1 MKIKDGLFFLKIVLI
16 SVDSIILL
24 LGIPTYF
31 FGFEINTLHNL
42 VFFMIILC
50 ILIISVFIYVL
61 GHKLIKNY
69 FIITDKS
76 IIFYKNNIEQYE
88 ISFHEVFSA
97 EYFCFTFGTILNQS
111 AFGFLKINID
121 NQNIIIDISKTT
133 AKDINKKYFKIRFIK

>member
-1 MKIKDGLFFLKIVLI
+1 MKIKEGLFFLKIVLI

-61 GHKLIKNY
+61 GYKLIKNY

-133 AKDINKKYFKIRFIK
+133 AKEINKKYFKIRFIK